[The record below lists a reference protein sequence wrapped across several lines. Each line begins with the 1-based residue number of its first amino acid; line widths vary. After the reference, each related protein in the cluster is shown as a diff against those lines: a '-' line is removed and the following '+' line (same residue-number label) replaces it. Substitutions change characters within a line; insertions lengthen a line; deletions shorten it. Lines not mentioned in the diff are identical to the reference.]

1 VSIDPPSLLGIT
13 LRDNWQYYY
22 LILTLLGAAVVFS
35 RRLRDSRIGWAWQAI
50 REDELAAQAMG
61 INTTAAKLQAFAI
74 GASFAGAGGALL
86 ASWQRSVFPDNF
98 LFTESVN
105 ILAMVILGG
114 VGSIP
119 GVILG
124 AALIVALPEIFRDF
138 ALYRLLAFGLLLM
151 VLMIFRPE
159 GLLSF
164 KGRPEEADPLEKA
177 SAEAQ

>member
-1 VSIDPPSLLGIT
+1 
-13 LRDNWQYYY
+13 
-22 LILTLLGAAVVFS
+22 
-35 RRLRDSRIGWAWQAI
+35 
-50 REDELAAQAMG
+50 MG
-61 INTTAAKLQAFAI
+61 INTVTAKLQAFAI

-164 KGRPEEADPLEKA
+164 KGRPEEADPLERA
-177 SAEAQ
+177 AAEGQ